1 MRTHSPI
8 AAGTIERRP
17 RRPVTDRL
25 TAQTRTVGIEEFAD
39 ACDLATQWPRPC
51 AGQTLRRFALL
62 ARDAYQDLVL
72 GRLVEAHADAV
83 AISTELGAGDQIQ
96 PGQCWGVWAAG
107 PANNLRATRSDSG
120 WQLEGEKQWCSGAT
134 LVSHALVDAAAEDGQ
149 RLFAV
154 RLATPGVRVQP
165 VSWVGPGMSRSET
178 RTVTF
183 ESAVATPIGD
193 PGDYLERR
201 GFWAGA
207 IGVAA
212 CWHGGT
218 VRIAEALFKAGRT
231 STDAHVMSHLGATQT
246 ALFENRSVLAAAASA
261 LDSETG
267 DGFAV
272 LARSVR
278 TTVEQNATEVIDR
291 VGRALGPRPLA
302 HDRIHAETV
311 ADLTV
316 YIRQHHAERDLEQ
329 LGRDVANTTAW
340 IDGIPWEAR

>member
-1 MRTHSPI
+1 VRTHSPV
-8 AAGTIERRP
+8 ANVAIERRP
-17 RRPVTDRL
+17 RRPLADRL
-25 TAQTRTVGIEEFAD
+25 TVQSRAVGIEEFTD
-39 ACDLATQWPRPC
+39 ACDRATQWPRPC

-62 ARDAYQDLVL
+62 ARDAYDDLVL

-83 AISTELGAGDQIQ
+83 AIITELGGADQIQ
-96 PGQCWGVWAAG
+96 PGQRWGVWAAG
-107 PANNLRATRSDSG
+107 PANKLRATRSDSG
-120 WQLEGEKQWCSGAT
+120 WQLEGEKHWCSGAT
-134 LVSHALVDAAAEDGQ
+134 LVSHALVDAATQDGQ

-154 RLATPGVRVQP
+154 RLSTPGVRVQP
-165 VSWVGPGMSRSET
+165 VSWAGPGMSRSDT
-178 RTVTF
+178 RAVSF
-183 ESAVATPIGD
+183 EGAVATAIGD
-193 PGDYLERR
+193 PGDYLDRR

-218 VRIAEALFKAGRT
+218 VRIAEALFEAART
-231 STDAHVMSHLGATQT
+231 STDAHLMSHLGATQT
-246 ALFENRSVLAAAASA
+246 ALFENRSVLAAAASQ

-267 DGFAV
+267 DALAV

-302 HDRIHAETV
+302 HDRLHAETV

-329 LGRDVANTTAW
+329 LGRDVANTPAW
-340 IDGIPWEAR
+340 IEGIPWEPR